1 MTRILLALAALL
13 SFAALARAE
22 EEVIV
27 RGQFPQI
34 LARGETVVQM
44 ANRMAATMINLD
56 RLIAPPC
63 GMKRIFEFAGADY
76 YDENDLTRRIEP
88 SQRGVW
94 RIAVRAKGCWSP
106 RLHNVFLYPRVGAPA
121 GLRLGVPGRSVAG
134 VRLQAEAIGLV
145 LREANGIAM
154 RGSCEDPAFLVDS
167 VVTKARVPGKPW
179 VETWSASACEVTRKF
194 AVMFTPE
201 GTKTRIGVALAD

>member
-1 MTRILLALAALL
+1 MKRVLFALTATLFLATV
-13 SFAALARAE
+13 ARAE
-22 EEVIV
+22 EEVVI

-63 GMKRIFEFAGADY
+63 GMKRVFEFAGADY
-76 YDENDLTRRIEP
+76 YDESDLTKRIEP
-88 SQRGVW
+88 SRKGVW
-94 RIAVRAKGCWSP
+94 RIAVQGKGCWSP
-106 RLHNVFLYPRVGAPA
+106 RAHNVFLYPRVGAPA
-121 GLRLGVPGRSVAG
+121 GLRLGVPGRTVAG
-134 VRLQAEAIGLV
+134 PKLQAEAIGLV

-154 RGSCEDPAFLVDS
+154 RGNCEDPAFLVDS
-167 VVTKARVPGKPW
+167 AVTKARVPGKPW
-179 VETWSASACEVTRKF
+179 SEVWSASACEITRKF

>member
-1 MTRILLALAALL
+1 MTRILLVLTALL
-13 SFAALARAE
+13 SLASAARAE
-22 EEVIV
+22 EEVII

-44 ANRMAATMINLD
+44 ANRMAVMMINLD

-76 YDENDLTRRIEP
+76 YDENDLTKKIEP
-88 SQRGVW
+88 NRRGVW
-94 RIAVRAKGCWSP
+94 RIAVMGKGCWSP
-106 RLHNVFLYPRVGAPA
+106 RLHNIFLYPRVGVPA

-134 VRLQAEAIGLV
+134 VRLQSEAIGLV

-154 RGSCEDPAFLVDS
+154 RGNCEEPAFLVDTT
-167 VVTKARVPGKPW
+167 VTKVRVPGKPW
-179 VETWSASACEVTRKF
+179 TESWSASACEITRKF

-201 GTKTRIGVALAD
+201 GAKTRIGVVLAD

>member
-1 MTRILLALAALL
+1 MKRILFALTAVLSLAAT
-13 SFAALARAE
+13 ARAE
-22 EEVIV
+22 EEVII

-76 YDENDLTRRIEP
+76 YDENDLTKRIEP

-94 RIAVRAKGCWSP
+94 RIAVRGKGCWSP
-106 RLHNVFLYPRVGAPA
+106 RLHNVFLSPRVGAPA

-134 VRLQAEAIGLV
+134 VRLQTEAIGLV

-154 RGSCEDPAFLVDS
+154 RANCDQPAFLVDT
-167 VVTKARVPGKPW
+167 VVTTARLAGKPW
-179 VETWSASACEVTRKF
+179 VEFWSASACDVTRKF

-201 GTKTRIGVALAD
+201 GAKTRIGVALAD

>member
-1 MTRILLALAALL
+1 MTRIVFAVLMLATLAAP
-13 SFAALARAE
+13 SRAE
-22 EEVIV
+22 EDVVI

-44 ANRMAATMINLD
+44 ANRMAVTMINLD
-56 RLIAPPC
+56 RMIAPPC

-94 RIAVRAKGCWSP
+94 RIAVQGKGCWSP
-106 RLHNVFLYPRVGAPA
+106 RLHNVFLFPRVGAPA

-134 VRLQAEAIGLV
+134 VRLQAEAVPLV

-154 RGSCEDPAFLVDS
+154 RGNCEEPAFLVDS
-167 VVTKARVPGKPW
+167 TVTKARLRGKPW
-179 VETWSASACEVTRKF
+179 SESWSASACEITRKF

-201 GTKTRIGVALAD
+201 GAKTRIGVALSN

>member
-1 MTRILLALAALL
+1 MKRFLFSLIASLSLAATA
-13 SFAALARAE
+13 SAE
-22 EEVIV
+22 EEVVI

-88 SQRGVW
+88 SRKGVW
-94 RIAVRAKGCWSP
+94 RIAVTGKGCWSP
-106 RLHNVFLYPRVGAPA
+106 RSHNIFLYPRVGAPA
-121 GLRLGVPGRSVAG
+121 GLRLGVPGRTVAG
-134 VRLQAEAIGLV
+134 PRLQAEAIGLV

-154 RGSCEDPAFLVDS
+154 RGNCEDPAFLVDS
-167 VVTKARVPGKPW
+167 IVTKARLPGKPW
-179 VETWSASACEVTRKF
+179 TEVWSASACDITRKF
-194 AVMFTPE
+194 AVMFAPE
-201 GTKTRIGVALAD
+201 GAKTRIGVALTD

>member
-1 MTRILLALAALL
+1 MKRLLVALTALLCLAA
-13 SFAALARAE
+13 AARAE
-22 EEVIV
+22 EEVII

-34 LARGETVVQM
+34 LARGETAVQM
-44 ANRMAATMINLD
+44 ANRIAATMINLD

-88 SQRGVW
+88 SRKGVW
-94 RIAVRAKGCWSP
+94 RIAVTGKGCWSP
-106 RLHNVFLYPRVGAPA
+106 RSHNVFLYPRVGVPA

-134 VRLQAEAIGLV
+134 VRLQGEAIPLV

-154 RGSCEDPAFLVDS
+154 RANCEEPAFLVDS
-167 VVTKARVPGKPW
+167 VVNKARVAGKPW
-179 VETWSASACEVTRKF
+179 VETWSASACDITRKF

-201 GTKTRIGVALAD
+201 GTKTRIGVVLSD

>member
-1 MTRILLALAALL
+1 MKRYLFVVIALL
-13 SFAALARAE
+13 TFSAAARAE

-44 ANRMAATMINLD
+44 ANRVAALMVNLD

-76 YDENDLTRRIEP
+76 YDESDLTRRIEP

-121 GLRLGVPGRSVAG
+121 GMRLGVPGRSVAG
-134 VRLQAEAIGLV
+134 VRLQGEAIGLV

-154 RGSCEDPAFLVDS
+154 RGNCEDPAFLVDT
-167 VVTKARVPGKPW
+167 VVTKPRLPGKPW
-179 VETWSASACEVTRKF
+179 TETWSASACEVTRKF

-201 GTKTRIGVALAD
+201 GAKTRIGVALAD